1 MVSLIKFEIESFV
14 KGYHA
19 YQYQWSPNVDEVL
32 QAKIELTNIVGKY
45 AVCVLLYDRVMGH
58 LKLGKS
64 EHFAKTVFYF
74 LRADALSSCTVVIKG
89 KAVNLG
95 VGEDIQVPCKLEFI
109 GQKKYRE
116 ILHMDP
122 ELNKLD

>member
-1 MVSLIKFEIESFV
+1 MVSLIKFEIESLV

-64 EHFAKTVFYF
+64 ERFAKTVFYF
-74 LRADALSSCTVVIKG
+74 LRADALSSCIVVIKG

-95 VGEDIQVPCKLEFI
+95 DGEDIQVPCKLEFI
-109 GQKKYRE
+109 GQKKYN
-116 ILHMDP
+116 L
-122 ELNKLD
+122 